1 MESEESKVAKISIE
15 EAAHSLL
22 SLRDATR
29 RFSSTALVE
38 CVADE
43 LQSAL
48 DRGDYDAH
56 ADHVRDRSISDAK
69 LVGFVQSLADLEA
82 IERHVSEPRPGS
94 FAYDQA
100 GERDTSFNEAVRALC
115 AEVRVMRRA
124 RHVAYVGRMAAGVLI
139 FSGAPSELALAFRRR
154 GETVGLP
161 CGKVDPGETPAQA
174 AVREAFEE
182 TGFHVEID
190 GDITPYVGY
199 DINDTLVWTFR
210 AKIVGGDMHGE
221 IREGSP
227 YWASCQDLVDNQY
240 GVYNARMLHHFGVT
254 HVSKIKG
261 ESR

>member
-1 MESEESKVAKISIE
+1 MTTAEVSIE
-15 EAAHSLL
+15 DAAHTLL

-29 RFSSTALVE
+29 RFPPHAIVE
-38 CVADE
+38 RVADE

-48 DRGDYDAH
+48 DRGDYDVH
-56 ADHVRDRSISDAK
+56 ADHVRARSVADAK
-69 LVGFVQSLADLEA
+69 LVGFEQPLAALDE
-82 IERHVSEPRPGS
+82 IERIVAEPRPGS
-94 FAYDQA
+94 HAYDEA
-100 GERDTSFNEAVRALC
+100 GERDTPLNEAVRALC

-139 FSGAPSELALAFRRR
+139 FSGATSELALAFRRR

-161 CGKVDPGETPAQA
+161 CGKIDPGETPAQA

-182 TGFHVEID
+182 TGFQVEID
-190 GDITPYVGY
+190 GNATPYVGY

-254 HVSKIKG
+254 YASKVKG
-261 ESR
+261 DPR